1 MCKFFLLSQE
11 MVDVSQH
18 LLARARYNN
27 VAENED
33 ELTFRQGDVV
43 TVVKKDF
50 KQQRDWWLCELRGKV
65 GMVPANYLE
74 IFHEQSSYDIP
85 KPSKKATLSSR
96 TTLPQKTIK
105 DEIDNP
111 IYDLPPTDVEIT
123 DGDYDLPPPEAPQD
137 EGVDY
142 DRPPSSSRLSPMESN
157 RSSNYRN
164 SMGASS
170 IGSSR
175 NSSCIY
181 DVPPEMMDTYD
192 LPKPHK
198 GAVNTEERDLPMLA
212 VDISTMYDDEAEELL
227 TSYRQLMQA
236 TYDVLFQTVY
246 GPDAYWGNENKAKRI
261 ATLKHTRQAVKHF
274 DRALVALLEFG
285 KGVVNALGSTSDAN
299 FKKKYTSAFR
309 GLLENRNDILSKVEQ
324 LSSEIDSITATVKSL
339 LEVARAIPKA
349 VTEFTVLV
357 GANKALLFKVRNV
370 STSSLP
376 VITKRDLEA
385 RPLPERPPQVAVRT
399 SGDYAIPV
407 ESPYVSGRKTPEK
420 TLSESNIIDMNA
432 FRKRKPNDHLPPLP
446 YAPNYGT
453 TQKLVR
459 TPKRVIH
466 EQTSQSNSPY
476 GSEVNLNPNGSPM
489 FIRQS
494 EDYDEINDKIRDR
507 SIVLNKRPSLAS
519 LNSGSSRDASP
530 THIRSRR
537 REQSLSSCSGSSEE
551 LTGIALRRV
560 NSADIL
566 DGPYGRPNGR
576 LIPHHVRQTSSPQP
590 LREEDRELLDRFS
603 KQLDLIIPS
612 LRETIDV
619 FIDCLKDNEP
629 PRDFVTKS
637 KLTVVAAYK
646 LVYIADALTQKILH
660 TDTKATILTNSN
672 ELTDSIKNLVSSTKT
687 AALQFPS
694 VIAKNKM
701 TESLKVLLPA
711 ALDLINSVKSRASFV

>member
-1 MCKFFLLSQE
+1 M
-11 MVDVSQH
+11 
-18 LLARARYNN
+18 LARARYNN
-27 VAENED
+27 VAETED

-43 TVVKKDF
+43 NVIKKDF
-50 KQQRDWWLCELRGKV
+50 NQQRDWWLCELRGKV

-74 IFHEQSSYDIP
+74 IFHEQATYDIP
-85 KPSKKATLSSR
+85 KPSKKASR
-96 TTLPQKTIK
+96 SPHTTLNPQNTVQ
-105 DEIDNP
+105 DEIDSP
-111 IYDLPPTDVEIT
+111 IYDLPPADVEIG
-123 DGDYDLPPPEAPQD
+123 DRDYDVPPPEAPQND
-137 EGVDY
+137 GQDY
-142 DRPPSSSRLSPMESN
+142 DRPPSSSRISPMGSI
-157 RSSNYRN
+157 RSSMKSNQRN
-164 SMGASS
+164 SMEAGSVT
-170 IGSSR
+170 SSR

-192 LPKPHK
+192 LPKPYK
-198 GAVNTEERDLPMLA
+198 GATDPEEKELPMLA

-227 TSYRQLMQA
+227 ISYRQLMQA

-246 GPDAYWGNENKAKRI
+246 GPDAYWGTENKLKRV
-261 ATLKHTRQAVKHF
+261 ATLKNTLQAVKHF

-299 FKKKYTSAFR
+299 FKKKYTSAFQ
-309 GLLENRNDILSKVEQ
+309 GLLENRADILEKVEQ
-324 LSSEIDSITATVKSL
+324 FSSEINSITATVKSL

-357 GANKALLFKVRNV
+357 GANKALLFKIRNV
-370 STSSLP
+370 STTSLP
-376 VITKRDLEA
+376 VITKSDLKV
-385 RPLPERPPQVAVRT
+385 RPLPERPPQVADVRK
-399 SGDYAIPV
+399 SGDYALPV
-407 ESPYVSGRKTPEK
+407 ESLSFGGRKTPEK
-420 TLSESNIIDMNA
+420 TLSDSSIIDSNTA
-432 FRKRKPNDHLPPLP
+432 RKRKPNDHLPPLP

-453 TQKLVR
+453 MQKPAR
-459 TPKRVIH
+459 PPKRSVP
-466 EQTSQSNSPY
+466 EPTSQSSSPY
-476 GSEVNLNPNGSPM
+476 GSEGNLKASSSPVLV
-489 FIRQS
+489 RRS

-519 LNSGSSRDASP
+519 LNSSSSRDASP

-590 LREEDRELLDRFS
+590 LRDEDRELIDRFS

-612 LRETIDV
+612 LRETVDI

-629 PRDFVTKS
+629 PIDFVTKS

-660 TDTKATILTNSN
+660 TDTKAVILAASN
-672 ELTDSIKNLVSSTKT
+672 ELTDAIKNLVSSTKT
-687 AALQFPS
+687 AALQYPS
-694 VIAKNKM
+694 VMAKDNM
-701 TESLKVLLPA
+701 TGSLKLLLPA
-711 ALDLINSVKSRASFV
+711 ALDLINSVKTRASFV

>member
-1 MCKFFLLSQE
+1 MMEGSQN
-11 MVDVSQH
+11 
-18 LLARARYNN
+18 LLAKARYNN
-27 VAENED
+27 VAETKD

-43 TVVKKDF
+43 NVIKKDF
-50 KQQRDWWLCELRGKV
+50 NQQRDWWLCELRGKV

-74 IFHEQSSYDIP
+74 IFHEQATYDIP
-85 KPSKKATLSSR
+85 KPSKNSSLSPHISPN
-96 TTLPQKTIK
+96 PQKTVQ
-105 DEIDNP
+105 DEIDNA
-111 IYDLPPTDVEIT
+111 IYDLPPADLEIT
-123 DGDYDLPPPEAPQD
+123 DRDYDLPPPEVPQD
-137 EGVDY
+137 DGLDY
-142 DRPPSSSRLSPMESN
+142 DRPPSSSRISPIGSA
-157 RSSNYRN
+157 RSSMKSNQRN
-164 SMGASS
+164 SMEAISVT
-170 IGSSR
+170 SSR

-198 GAVNTEERDLPMLA
+198 SAVAPEEKELPMLA

-227 TSYRQLMQA
+227 ISYRQLMQA

-246 GPDAYWGNENKAKRI
+246 GPDAYWGTENKAKRV
-261 ATLKHTRQAVKHF
+261 ATLKNTLQAVKHF

-285 KGVVNALGSTSDAN
+285 KGVVNALASTSDAN

-309 GLLENRNDILSKVEQ
+309 GLLEHRSEILAKVEQ
-324 LSSEIDSITATVKSL
+324 FSSEINSITATVKSL

-349 VTEFTVLV
+349 VTEFTVLI
-357 GANKALLFKVRNV
+357 GANKPLLFKMRNV

-376 VITKRDLEA
+376 VITKSDLKV
-385 RPLPERPPQVAVRT
+385 RPLPERPPQVADVRK
-399 SGDYAIPV
+399 SGDYAIPI
-407 ESPYVSGRKTPEK
+407 ESPSFSGRKTPEK
-420 TLSESNIIDMNA
+420 TLSDTRIIDSNTA
-432 FRKRKPNDHLPPLP
+432 RKRKPNDHLPPLP

-453 TQKLVR
+453 LQKPACP
-459 TPKRVIH
+459 PKKAVP
-466 EQTSQSNSPY
+466 EPVLQSTSPY
-476 GSEVNLNPNGSPM
+476 GSESNLKTGGSPM
-489 FIRQS
+489 LISQS

-551 LTGIALRRV
+551 LSGIALRRV

-612 LRETIDV
+612 LRETIDI

-629 PRDFVTKS
+629 PIDFVTKS

-646 LVYIADALTQKILH
+646 LVYIADALTQKIMH
-660 TDTKATILTNSN
+660 TDTKAIILTTSN
-672 ELTDSIKNLVSSTKT
+672 ELTDAIKNLVSSTKT
-687 AALQFPS
+687 AALQYPS
-694 VIAKNKM
+694 VIAKSNM
-701 TESLKVLLPA
+701 TGSLKVLLPA
-711 ALDLINSVKSRASFV
+711 ALDLINSVKTRASFV